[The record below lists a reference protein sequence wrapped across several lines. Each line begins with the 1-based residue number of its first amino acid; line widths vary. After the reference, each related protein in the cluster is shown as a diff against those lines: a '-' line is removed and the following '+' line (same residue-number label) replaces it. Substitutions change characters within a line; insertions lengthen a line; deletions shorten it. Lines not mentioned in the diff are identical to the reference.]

1 MSVLTACVLSF
12 LVVFILLGFLAVLI
26 RIITSLF
33 PGGGD
38 DDVDVASVAAIHAA
52 VAAMV
57 PGARV
62 NRIEELRK

>member
-26 RIITSLF
+26 RLTTALF
-33 PGGGD
+33 PGEGGD
-38 DDVDVASVAAIHAA
+38 VDTAAVAAIHAA
-52 VAAMV
+52 VAATV

-62 NRIEELRK
+62 NRIEEIRK